1 MLASTPTGWSGVV
14 TDASPR
20 LASPRGLEG
29 HRRSGLVLPGE
40 PPWRGGGS
48 EGGLAGAGMMGPEIG
63 PSGPS
68 SGGELESPAPAIPSP
83 ARPRLGRGVGPPLR
97 PLWCSRRRRF
107 HAVPIPRENCVGGRG
122 GSSVRACAPFR
133 PEPPPRKRRGI
144 TFSSLLQT
152 LDEREIS
159 LFSLCQWRA
168 GPPPRAYC
176 GRAGEPNED
185 KNLLHRGVRLTAS
198 HGPPSPAEDGGPRRN
213 RAEPPRESC
222 RAWSFCSLEGEN
234 RGRGGRAGAEIWGWG
249 GFFRPLGARR
259 RPLDPPPQP
268 PQPPQPF
275 QPRAKLFQRRLAF
288 PPAHTQFECFRRL
301 KTGGEGGAGGR
312 HLGKIQV
319 YGVERLLSHP

>member
-1 MLASTPTGWSGVV
+1 MLVSTPTGWSGVV

-20 LASPRGLEG
+20 LASPRGAGGATEVPVWSCLAS
-29 HRRSGLVLPGE
+29 HPGE
-40 PPWRGGGS
+40 KGGWKAAWRGR
-48 EGGLAGAGMMGPEIG
+48 GLMGPEIG

-97 PLWCSRRRRF
+97 PLWCSTRSQFRGR
-107 HAVPIPRENCVGGRG
+107 VCVRG
-122 GSSVRACAPFR
+122 WARGVQRAYLRALPSGA
-133 PEPPPRKRRGI
+133 PPRKRRGI

-152 LDEREIS
+152 LDERERS
-159 LFSLCQWRA
+159 PFSPFASGEL
-168 GPPPRAYC
+168 GHLP
-176 GRAGEPNED
+176 GRVVAGEPNED
-185 KNLLHRGVRLTAS
+185 KDLLHQGVRLVTAS

-213 RAEPPRESC
+213 PEAAATRKLP

-268 PQPPQPF
+268 PQPSQPF

-288 PPAHTQFECFRRL
+288 PPGRLVVEEWQHRILGCFEGSAKQLANVLDVFVHVQR
-301 KTGGEGGAGGR
+301 
-312 HLGKIQV
+312 
-319 YGVERLLSHP
+319 GVLHP